1 MAKSTRREERQ
12 PHGRR
17 SLPKGAVDA
26 ASRLQA
32 LTEGGARVPEVMAA
46 LRQAGI
52 KDLEDLVRRLIGNT
66 EAEAEAVD
74 LFASVPEPPPDSSF
88 SHRPPK
94 IPFTVSGVTYD
105 PADIGRFDGQPL
117 HFVCRQIGHA
127 TELIGFVGNEW
138 VRAITTY
145 AQLLQLSRLAAPAY
159 PVLTAGGPY
168 GPEGAVTGAGQP
180 PPPPDLPSLIC
191 RLYEHANFRGA
202 GLLIRA
208 NLAYSDFTKIR
219 VLAAGPGG
227 GTWNDFVSSVKSD
240 GATVL
245 LFEAI
250 NFAGDTLLVM
260 PNDLLTNLETVGW
273 NDRVSS
279 IKNFGKMY

>member
-1 MAKSTRREERQ
+1 MAKPTRRGQEERQ

-17 SLPKGAVDA
+17 ALPKGAADA

-32 LTEGGARVPEVMAA
+32 LTEGGASVPEVIAA

-168 GPEGAVTGAGQP
+168 GAEGAVVAGQP
-180 PPPPDLPSLIC
+180 PTQELPSLIC
-191 RLYEHANFRGA
+191 YLYQHANFRGV
-202 GLLIRA
+202 GLRIRP
-208 NLAYSDFTKIR
+208 NLAYSDFTKIT
-219 VLAAGPGG
+219 LLGGG
-227 GTWNDFVSSVKSD
+227 GTSWNDIVSSVKSE
-240 GATVL
+240 GATVV

-260 PNDLLTNLETVGW
+260 PNDFLTNLETVGW

-279 IKNFGKMY
+279 VKNFGKMYN